1 MNIYNVHIIYII
13 IYMLNFVIKNKTK
26 SRYRNG
32 KSDTVWKNDL
42 NNKIYNCY
50 QKKKVESINST
61 NNEFASKKSD
71 DNFCQPNYQKN
82 MSHYRKQ
89 LNCDKKSIGS
99 IQYVI
104 HDVKTE
110 DKEDENMY
118 SKYIKAYNSI
128 TKPTNTIL
136 SNDIKY
142 SSSYKE
148 YLRKNNLTYE
158 QNLYD
163 HSFNCIKPIINSNNN
178 NNSCT
183 NVNKQFQFIEANK
196 YPNLERYNNI
206 SNSNKCNKINT
217 RQVWG
222 PITSSGLIT
231 EKKYKAIK
239 SNLISNNKNC
249 ATNEFFDFN
258 IEMKNKKN
266 EKCFID
272 NKCINHPG
280 SGKLTGRGA
289 KARILK

>member
-1 MNIYNVHIIYII
+1 
-13 IYMLNFVIKNKTK
+13 MLNFVIKEKTK
-26 SRYRNG
+26 SRYRNNR
-32 KSDTVWKNDL
+32 SNTIWKDDI
-42 NNKIYNCY
+42 NNIKYYGY
-50 QKKKVESINST
+50 QKTKVESINST
-61 NNEFASKKSD
+61 NNDYVSKRSEG
-71 DNFCQPNYQKN
+71 NLCQPNYQKN
-82 MSHYRKQ
+82 ISDYRKK
-89 LNCDKKSIGS
+89 LVCPSENCKSNKY

-104 HDVKTE
+104 HDVKTNN
-110 DKEDENMY
+110 KEEESIY
-118 SKYIKAYNSI
+118 SKKAYNSV

-178 NNSCT
+178 TNSCT

-196 YPNLERYNNI
+196 YPNLKRYNNI

-217 RQVWG
+217 RLIWG

-258 IEMKNKKN
+258 IEMINKKN
-266 EKCFID
+266 DKCFID
-272 NKCINHPG
+272 NKCINYPG
-280 SGKLTGRGA
+280 TGKLTGKGARGA
-289 KARILK
+289 KTRILK